1 MKTFLETLGT
11 VQESQAHALLW
22 EIYME
27 LVKDDRIP
35 YDVVQ
40 NIKRRIEELKN

>member
-11 VQESQAHALLW
+11 VQDSQAHALLW

-27 LVKDDRIP
+27 LQKDERIP

-40 NIKRRIEELKN
+40 KIKQKIEALR